1 MVLNRGGVSHA
12 AVRLLARHSHPPR
25 KGRLPAFL
33 KRLPLILYAS
43 LGMKSSRTGAGF
55 GSLVEDGLLP
65 GDEPED
71 AVRVVVDS
79 SWDLA
84 QRRGDSI
91 RLSERIA

>member
-1 MVLNRGGVSHA
+1 
-12 AVRLLARHSHPPR
+12 
-25 KGRLPAFL
+25 
-33 KRLPLILYAS
+33 
-43 LGMKSSRTGAGF
+43 MKSSRTGAGF